1 MPDLGDYAGAVLGA
15 YAASGVLIG
24 GLVVLSVLRARRVRA
39 ALRRA
44 EAKEGRTHV

>member
-15 YAASGVLIG
+15 YAASGILIAL
-24 GLVVLSVLRARRVRA
+24 LVVVSVLQARRVRA

-44 EAKEGRTHV
+44 EAKEGRSHV